1 MEGIAAVFIL
11 FFQDMGITIEK
22 VMRWVVSV
30 EVNIGA
36 GFVED
41 PIGRTLLLWQ

>member
-1 MEGIAAVFIL
+1 MEGIAAVFN
-11 FFQDMGITIEK
+11 QDMGITIEK
-22 VMRWVVSV
+22 VMRWSVTV

-41 PIGRTLLLWQ
+41 PIGRTLLL